1 MSSQGDHLSGNLEV
15 LRNLA
20 AVREW
25 KDLVR
30 LSIAHFKFGAV
41 SLFCELLL
49 GALCPLFFAG
59 FSLLGRFE
67 HLCSIIY
74 GVLFAG

>member
-1 MSSQGDHLSGNLEV
+1 MSSQGDHFSGNLEV

-49 GALCPLFFAG
+49 GALCPLFLRA
-59 FSLLGRFE
+59 SA
-67 HLCSIIY
+67 Y
-74 GVLFAG
+74 

>member
-1 MSSQGDHLSGNLEV
+1 MSSQGDHFSGNLEV

-20 AVREW
+20 AVREG

-49 GALCPLFFAG
+49 GALCPLF
-59 FSLLGRFE
+59 
-67 HLCSIIY
+67 
-74 GVLFAG
+74 